1 MNTKIAA
8 ITTIALG
15 TSILGAA
22 IYIAKSNES
31 SETATQNELLATN
44 DSLFTP
50 APSPTYTP
58 DTPTQKTPE
67 PAPKQT
73 GRVIPQGTTGKTGFA
88 AMMDRMVEFDLDGDG
103 ILSDLEKMAMG
114 LQLRKEWM
122 EKYDLDGDGDIS
134 PEEMEAF
141 QVEQFINS
149 ERGQAMMRQFDAD
162 GDGILNATEEAALRE
177 RLAEME
183 EEKRLEDIA
192 EYDTDQDGVL
202 SDAERRVQRQEQR
215 QYWANAMENAV
226 QNHDRDGDGELNIEE
241 SQDAWDAWIDQQ
253 SINEFV
259 NRYDAN
265 NDGTMGSSD
274 YTEFLSNYTAGDLSA
289 DVNRDGAINALD
301 LNAYTDLVIRANN

>member
-31 SETATQNELLATN
+31 SETATQNELLANN

-50 APSPTYTP
+50 APAPTYTP

-183 EEKRLEDIA
+183 EEKRLEDVA
-192 EYDTDQDGVL
+192 EYDTDQDGVIPRRLGRMDRPTIHQRVRQPIRRQQRRHNGRLRLHRVPLQLHRRRHVRRCQPRWRNQRPRPQRLHRPRHPRQQLIAAILNHSLYL
-202 SDAERRVQRQEQR
+202 SE
-215 QYWANAMENAV
+215 
-226 QNHDRDGDGELNIEE
+226 
-241 SQDAWDAWIDQQ
+241 
-253 SINEFV
+253 
-259 NRYDAN
+259 
-265 NDGTMGSSD
+265 
-274 YTEFLSNYTAGDLSA
+274 
-289 DVNRDGAINALD
+289 
-301 LNAYTDLVIRANN
+301 